1 MKVFMLLLTLT
12 SFSSLAST
20 GSLNYVDNMQ
30 VPKVVMNYM
39 LPMNM
44 LELHRD
50 FYFNDRMIAG
60 KKDTQT
66 WSDRLRTRLQS
77 NGLKN
82 LNAFLD

>member
-1 MKVFMLLLTLT
+1 MKVLLMILTLT
-12 SFSSLAST
+12 SFSSLASS
-20 GSLNYVDNMQ
+20 GSMSFQDNMQ

-39 LPMNM
+39 LPINM

-66 WSDRLRTRLQS
+66 WSDRLRTRLQGS
-77 NGLKN
+77 GLKN
-82 LNAFLD
+82 LNAF

>member
-1 MKVFMLLLTLT
+1 MKLLVMILTLT

-20 GSLNYVDNMQ
+20 QTMSFEDNMQ

-44 LELHRD
+44 IELHRD

-77 NGLKN
+77 GGLKN